1 MLTQIQKDILT
12 DLIID
17 NGLIYEKAKSVLSRT
32 NLRAFERLQS
42 VINYCHALFI
52 ECVYDETNDD
62 TDYIEN
68 RLVDLLAGIAR
79 YRRSYGVGTNIYKVF
94 NSIFDKTSETFVD
107 FRDTL

>member
-12 DLIID
+12 NLVID
-17 NGLIYEKAKSVLSRT
+17 NGLIYEEAKFVLTRK
-32 NLRAFERLQS
+32 NPRAFERLHS
-42 VINYCHALFI
+42 VICYCHALFM

-68 RLVDLLAGIAR
+68 RLVDLLAGVAR
-79 YRRSYGVGTNIYKVF
+79 YRRSYGVGTNTYKVF
-94 NSIFDKTSETFVD
+94 NSIFDKTSETFTD